1 MDLSIILDRSGSMA
15 TIKSDVEGGF
25 DTFVADQ
32 RKEAKK
38 KTTLTL
44 VQFDSEAIETVYE
57 RKPLADVPNLL
68 LEPRGMTPLLDAVG
82 STIAKARETHSKKTL
97 VVIITDGME
106 NASHEYKKDAV
117 KALIEDARKKGWE
130 FIYLGANV
138 DAFAEAGQIGIS
150 AFAAASYTP
159 DAAGAKASFRAAS
172 LQVISYSNTNKVG
185 FTEDDRHSMNT
196 GGT

>member
-1 MDLSIILDRSGSMA
+1 MNIIIILDRSGSMA
-15 TIKSDVEGGF
+15 SIKSDVEGGF

-57 RKPLADVPNLL
+57 RKPLADVPKLV
-68 LEPRGMTPLLDAVG
+68 LEPRSMTPLLDAVG
-82 STIAKARETHSKKTL
+82 STIAKSRETHSKKTL

-106 NASHEYKKDAV
+106 NASREYKKDAV
-117 KALIEDARKKGWE
+117 KAAIEDARKKGWE

-138 DAFAEAGQIGIS
+138 DAFAEAGQMGIS
-150 AFAAASYTP
+150 AMAAAAYTP
-159 DAAGAKASFRAAS
+159 DSAGVKAMFRGAS
-172 LQVISYSNTNKVG
+172 AQACSYSLSNKVG
-185 FTEDDRHSMNT
+185 FTDEDRKNMKS
-196 GGT
+196 G

>member
-1 MDLSIILDRSGSMA
+1 MNIIIILDRSGSMA
-15 TIKSDVEGGF
+15 SIKSDVEGGF
-25 DTFVADQ
+25 DSFVADQ
-32 RKEAKK
+32 RKEGKK

-57 RKPLADVPNLL
+57 RKLLADVPSLA

-82 STIAKARETHSKKTL
+82 STIAKSRDTYTKKTL

-117 KALIEDARKKGWE
+117 KAAIEDARKKDWE

-138 DAFAEAGQIGIS
+138 DAFAEAGQMGIPV
-150 AFAAASYTP
+150 AAAAVYTP
-159 DAAGAKASFRAAS
+159 DTAGVKAMYCAAS
-172 LQVISYSNTNKVG
+172 SQARSYLRTGKIG
-185 FTEDDRHSMNT
+185 FTDEDRKSMESK
-196 GGT
+196 